1 MVKRNYYRLMQDP
14 WNDEVHQPVMTDNER
29 HYLSSAET
37 YKRILES
44 RENDKQ
50 QKNSNS
56 NAQREQETAR
66 GYIHRMPSARHT

>member
-1 MVKRNYYRLMQDP
+1 MNKRNYYRLMQDP

-37 YKRILES
+37 YKRILQD
-44 RENDKQ
+44 RKNDKQ

-56 NAQREQETAR
+56 KT
-66 GYIHRMPSARHT
+66 

>member
-14 WNDEVHQPVMTDNER
+14 WNDEVYQPVMTDNER
-29 HYLSSAET
+29 IYLSSAET

-56 NAQREQETAR
+56 KT
-66 GYIHRMPSARHT
+66 

>member
-1 MVKRNYYRLMQDP
+1 MNKRNYYRLMQDP
-14 WNDEVHQPVMTDNER
+14 WNDEVYKSEMTVEER
-29 HYLSSAET
+29 HYLSPAET

-56 NAQREQETAR
+56 KT
-66 GYIHRMPSARHT
+66 